1 MWSFPSKWLA
11 SIESPLLKELKIFMK
26 KSGGGGSK
34 NCQFSSYA
42 VCMHQLIEQ
51 PVGFSKS
58 IAKIILLFY
67 LNNVDIQPGGIGSL
81 ATILPSSFG
90 AASSPLS

>member
-1 MWSFPSKWLA
+1 MEEEA
-11 SIESPLLKELKIFMK
+11 SILD
-26 KSGGGGSK
+26 SK

-58 IAKIILLFY
+58 IAKIIVIKQKYF
-67 LNNVDIQPGGIGSL
+67 I
-81 ATILPSSFG
+81 ILPE
-90 AASSPLS
+90 